1 VTLLIPNI
9 IQNSSLKQRRLR
21 LLLPLLPHLSSLRLL
36 HRLFRI
42 SEFLH
47 SLLSQQAV
55 PSFVICVSEEREL
68 DDAGEGVED
77 FLDWDLVPFC
87 YGGEGEELL
96 TGFGDVDDTGR
107 ES

>member
-1 VTLLIPNI
+1 
-9 IQNSSLKQRRLR
+9 
-21 LLLPLLPHLSSLRLL
+21 
-36 HRLFRI
+36 
-42 SEFLH
+42 
-47 SLLSQQAV
+47 V

-68 DDAGEGVED
+68 DDGGEGVED

>member
-1 VTLLIPNI
+1 M
-9 IQNSSLKQRRLR
+9 
-21 LLLPLLPHLSSLRLL
+21 
-36 HRLFRI
+36 
-42 SEFLH
+42 
-47 SLLSQQAV
+47 